1 MINKRQIRYFA
12 PPDEKDP
19 EFFCNT
25 TTSKGSFMHTAMR
38 NADVSPETGR
48 QRVQLEFTPEAIERL
63 RQIKALANA
72 STNAEVVKNAL
83 RVYEWFLNQRNNH
96 YKLQLVKD
104 DQVKEVEIVL

>member
-1 MINKRQIRYFA
+1 
-12 PPDEKDP
+12 
-19 EFFCNT
+19 
-25 TTSKGSFMHTAMR
+25 MHTMKTMDI
-38 NADVSPETGR
+38 NPETGR

-63 RQIKALANA
+63 RQIKTLANA

>member
-1 MINKRQIRYFA
+1 MANALLVDAKNV
-12 PPDEKDP
+12 E
-19 EFFCNT
+19 
-25 TTSKGSFMHTAMR
+25 GSPMHTVTNTAVNSEM
-38 NADVSPETGR
+38 SR
-48 QRVQLEFTPEAIERL
+48 QRVQLEFTPEAMQRL

-83 RVYEWFLNQRNNH
+83 RVYEWFLNQRNQN

>member
-1 MINKRQIRYFA
+1 M
-12 PPDEKDP
+12 
-19 EFFCNT
+19 NT
-25 TTSKGSFMHTAMR
+25 MR
-38 NADVSPETGR
+38 SAAASTETGR
-48 QRVQLEFTPEAIERL
+48 QRVQLEFTPEAIQRL
-63 RQIKALANA
+63 QQIKALANA